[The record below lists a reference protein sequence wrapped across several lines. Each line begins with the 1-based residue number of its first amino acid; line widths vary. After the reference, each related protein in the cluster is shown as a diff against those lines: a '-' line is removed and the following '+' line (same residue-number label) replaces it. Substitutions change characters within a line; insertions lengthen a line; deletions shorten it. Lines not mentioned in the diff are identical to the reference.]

1 MYSYEKEC
9 CWSLGFLWCWDHRW
23 ITWLKDDEKAKK
35 LYIQFAQRSP
45 EKCAEKIAKID
56 GFTQEDGLEIYNHIF
71 TDKHLTVDENTGEKI
86 QAEPNYNM
94 TQSFQRIF
102 NGQELL
108 PENIMLLKHE
118 RYERALMKVDPDLT
132 YREAHEKTNKLY
144 DYETFIRKDWFVWWS
159 RCI

>member
-1 MYSYEKEC
+1 M
-9 CWSLGFLWCWDHRW
+9 
-23 ITWLKDDEKAKK
+23 
-35 LYIQFAQRSP
+35 
-45 EKCAEKIAKID
+45 
-56 GFTQEDGLEIYNHIF
+56 EIYNHIF

-144 DYETFIRKDWFVWWS
+144 DYETFIRKD
-159 RCI
+159 